1 MLFPFVRLDN
11 LYKSWYAIDN
21 YDFIKLLT
29 KRKCANK
36 KQNKNGMDCR
46 ETNPEKT
53 LVFRGYFLR
62 VFAFLCIKNLSELW
76 TSVDKTCEKLT

>member
-1 MLFPFVRLDN
+1 
-11 LYKSWYAIDN
+11 
-21 YDFIKLLT
+21 
-29 KRKCANK
+29 
-36 KQNKNGMDCR
+36 MDCR